1 MTISTR
7 MIIIA
12 TSATAVVALA
22 AGAAIA
28 LLPATPD
35 GSPTASDTAAA
46 GRSIEPTAT
55 AASSE
60 PITPDA
66 PVVALTAT
74 DEMLLYMAE
83 EEKLAM
89 DVYDALGD
97 LWGSRIFTQI
107 SASEATHQDR
117 VLALLDATG
126 LADPRTGV
134 AGTFTDDE
142 LQAFYDELMAF
153 GSTSPTAAFE
163 VGVMIEER
171 DIADLTEAISLTDD
185 VRVVTVLDS
194 LRSAS
199 QNHLSAFQRQLS

>member
-7 MIIIA
+7 IIVV
-12 TSATAVVALA
+12 TTATAAAIALA
-22 AGAAIA
+22 AGATIA
-28 LLPATPD
+28 LLPSARD
-35 GSPTASDTAAA
+35 GVPSAS
-46 GRSIEPTAT
+46 TAT
-55 AASSE
+55 APDTSTTPTPEATSPEVVSPEAS
-60 PITPDA
+60 
-66 PVVALTAT
+66 ALSAT

-97 LWGSRIFTQI
+97 LWGARIFSQI
-107 SASEATHQDR
+107 SSSEATHQDR
-117 VLALLDATG
+117 VLSLLNAAG

-134 AGTFTDDE
+134 AGTFVDEE
-142 LQAFYDELMAF
+142 LQALYDELIAL

-171 DIADLTEAISLTDD
+171 DIADLTEAISLTSDAS
-185 VRVVTVLDS
+185 VITVLEA

-199 QNHLSAFQRQLS
+199 ESHLSAFERQLS

>member
-28 LLPATPD
+28 LLPTTLD
-35 GSPTASDTAAA
+35 VSPTATDTAVADA
-46 GRSIEPTAT
+46 SIEPTAT
-55 AASSE
+55 AASPEAIS
-60 PITPDA
+60 PDA
-66 PVVALTAT
+66 PVSALTAT

-107 SASEATHQDR
+107 SSSEATHQDR
-117 VLALLDATG
+117 VLSLLDAAG

-142 LQAFYDELMAF
+142 LQALYDDLMAL

-171 DIADLTEAISLTDD
+171 DIADLTEAMSLTHDAS
-185 VRVVTVLDS
+185 VVTVLDS